1 VGMSWLGQAALGGY
15 SRGWLGGELY
25 FGMAPR
31 PVTVT
36 GNGGTAELSFSPIGL
51 TLNLSPPTGVFV
63 PLVGI
68 GPGLV
73 LVHSEGVRSD
83 AGYETSDSSQ
93 ARGALF
99 VRAGVGWQMME
110 YLRLRL
116 DTAVV
121 LARPVRIRFG
131 GQDVAQWGTPRLM
144 AWAALELL
152 VPGDA

>member
-1 VGMSWLGQAALGGY
+1 M
-15 SRGWLGGELY
+15 
-25 FGMAPR
+25 
-31 PVTVT
+31 
-36 GNGGTAELSFSPIGL
+36 
-51 TLNLSPPTGVFV
+51 NLSPPSGSIA
-63 PLVGI
+63 PLLGI

-73 LVHSEGVRSD
+73 LVRSEGVGADS
-83 AGYETSDSSQ
+83 GYETSESSQ

-99 VRAGVGWQMME
+99 IRAGLGWQMME
-110 YLRLRL
+110 YLRLRV

-144 AWAALELL
+144 AAVALELL